1 MTDCLKRVLSQRGTH
16 KMSFYWSRNPE
27 NPGRICI
34 FKCFPDSN
42 FFRLGLSPWCKKNSL
57 SHSGANSSPSL
68 TNLLSDTQVF
78 TILQNIA
85 VKFFYRRSKIESEH
99 QKVIYANSVLIRIF
113 WLYVESIGMLDHH
126 LEPNN
131 ERLMGYKEPSN
142 ASHWEGMSPYLSRP
156 KPWWAIL
163 FWLELC

>member
-1 MTDCLKRVLSQRGTH
+1 
-16 KMSFYWSRNPE
+16 MSFYWSRNPE

-78 TILQNIA
+78 TILENIA
-85 VKFFYRRSKIESEH
+85 VKFF
-99 QKVIYANSVLIRIF
+99 
-113 WLYVESIGMLDHH
+113 IGEVKLS
-126 LEPNN
+126 PNT
-131 ERLMGYKEPSN
+131 K
-142 ASHWEGMSPYLSRP
+142 
-156 KPWWAIL
+156 K
-163 FWLELC
+163 